1 MSTISPA
8 GPFRF
13 NSNSQGLVSVFDTET
28 RLEVTAPQTGADVR
42 RQAPLNLNRG
52 VNLDTALEPR
62 LFFSNPVAM
71 AWRPDGSDAWV
82 VIQNS
87 DVVVRLTVN
96 PNGIP
101 TIGAPLAA
109 GPGQIVRLDL
119 QENLDPGEVAGMAPK
134 GIVID
139 GSGSRAFV

>member
-1 MSTISPA
+1 
-8 GPFRF
+8 F
-13 NSNSQGLVSVFDTET
+13 NHMAQGLVSVFNAAART
-28 RLEVTAPQTGADVR
+28 EVTSGQTGAGVR
-42 RQAPLNLNRG
+42 QTAPLNLNQG
-52 VNLDTALEPR
+52 VNLATTPAPR
-62 LFFSNPVAM
+62 LFMSNPVAM

-82 VIQNS
+82 VVQNS

-101 TIGAPLAA
+101 TIGAPLTA

-119 QENLDPGEVAGMAPK
+119 EENLDPGEFVGMAPK

-139 GSGSRAFV
+139 GSGTRAFVYNFTSR